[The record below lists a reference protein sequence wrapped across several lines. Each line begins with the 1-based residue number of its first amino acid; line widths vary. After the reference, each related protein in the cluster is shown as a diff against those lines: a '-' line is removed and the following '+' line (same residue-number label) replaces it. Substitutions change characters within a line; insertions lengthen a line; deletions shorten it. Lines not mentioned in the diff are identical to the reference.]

1 MDTAENEKASSGR
14 RSAISFTI
22 EPVNLK
28 IVTEP
33 YVVLTARGYAPVVDI
48 EVDGETDRKVMFI
61 SAASLSQVLEEFRS
75 ENEGNFTGIH
85 IKVRKESPDRFAKY
99 VVEAA
104 K

>member
-1 MDTAENEKASSGR
+1 M
-14 RSAISFTI
+14 FTVCI
-22 EPVNLK
+22 PDQKHTTRAAMRKLFLDEG
-28 IVTEP
+28 ES
-33 YVVLTARGYAPVVDI
+33 I

-99 VVEAA
+99 VVAPA
-104 K
+104 